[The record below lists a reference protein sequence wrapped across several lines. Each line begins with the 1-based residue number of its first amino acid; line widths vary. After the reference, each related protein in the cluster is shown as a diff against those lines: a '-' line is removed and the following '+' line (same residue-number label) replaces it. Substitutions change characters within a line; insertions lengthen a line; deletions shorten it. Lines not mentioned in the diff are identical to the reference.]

1 MLATF
6 GLLGYVLVE
15 LECELAPV
23 LFGVIVGP
31 MIEEYLRRAMLL
43 SQGDP
48 MIFLKRPIS
57 ATLLAIAVISIVLAA
72 LPKIRKRREEV
83 FRD

>member
-1 MLATF
+1 
-6 GLLGYVLVE
+6 
-15 LECELAPV
+15 
-23 LFGVIVGP
+23 

-48 MIFLKRPIS
+48 MIFLQRPIS

>member
-1 MLATF
+1 MTMMF
-6 GLLGYVLVE
+6 DGG
-15 LECELAPV
+15 
-23 LFGVIVGP
+23 IVGP
-31 MIEEYLRRAMLL
+31 MIEEYLRRAMLV

-48 MIFLKRPIS
+48 MIFLQRPIS